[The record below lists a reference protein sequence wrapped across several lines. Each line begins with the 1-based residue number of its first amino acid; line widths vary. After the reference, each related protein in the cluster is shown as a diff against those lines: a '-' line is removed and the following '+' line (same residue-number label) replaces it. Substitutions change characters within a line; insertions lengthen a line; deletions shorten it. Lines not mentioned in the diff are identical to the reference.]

1 MCSINNF
8 MEEEVKKFLVLIIS
22 LIVIFLFASC
32 SLLPIPSDNHN
43 LENTSIALAIQQTG
57 LAMDQTRVAQAV
69 PPTSTPEPILQPTYT
84 LYPTYTSQVVEQP
97 VEEEPVVAEE
107 PLSEEPSQTFDEWM
121 EGVNILLYDDMLSMW
136 EAQVIENAI
145 DGLGLG
151 RNTTNVGDA
160 MGDFLSEM
168 NSAMVWDLIIVGA
181 ESRDSISG
189 EYFDILADQLDR
201 GSSVV
206 IEIWYIDNVAS
217 GRIQPL
223 MQRCGIAFQ
232 DDWQRNPNANLNDFL
247 VYLLEPGDSV
257 FSQPNSISLLAPYD
271 IMWVG
276 DIGDFVKL
284 NSGSDAKLLGGAYAN
299 RYSDFGLLAECMD
312 GRMIWQLFSTHD
324 YKTQDMINLWQNY
337 IYNTLQARY
346 EYLQD

>member
-1 MCSINNF
+1 
-8 MEEEVKKFLVLIIS
+8 
-22 LIVIFLFASC
+22 
-32 SLLPIPSDNHN
+32 
-43 LENTSIALAIQQTG
+43 
-57 LAMDQTRVAQAV
+57 
-69 PPTSTPEPILQPTYT
+69 
-84 LYPTYTSQVVEQP
+84 
-97 VEEEPVVAEE
+97 
-107 PLSEEPSQTFDEWM
+107 
-121 EGVNILLYDDMLSMW
+121 LLYDDMLSTW
-136 EAQVIENAI
+136 GTQVIENAI

-160 MGDFLSEM
+160 MGNFLSEM
-168 NSAMVWDLIIVGA
+168 NSAIVWDLIIVGA

-206 IEIWYIDNVAS
+206 IEIWYIDDVAS

-223 MQRCGIAFQ
+223 MQRCGISFQ

-247 VYLLEPGDSV
+247 IYLLEPGDPL
-257 FSQPNSISLLAPYD
+257 FSQPNSMSMLSPYD
-271 IMWVG
+271 IMWVW

-284 NSGSDAKLLGGAYAN
+284 NSGSDAKLLAGTYAR

-324 YKTQDMINLWQNY
+324 YKTQEMINLWQNY

>member
-1 MCSINNF
+1 M
-8 MEEEVKKFLVLIIS
+8 KRYLVIIFP
-22 LIVIFLFASC
+22 LIVIVLLSSC
-32 SLLPIPSDNHN
+32 SMLSSNDQN
-43 LENTSIALAIQQTG
+43 LDGTAVALAIQQTS
-57 LAMDQTRVAQAV
+57 LVMDQTRAAQAI
-69 PPTSTPEPILQPTYT
+69 PPTSTPEPVVQPTYT
-84 LYPTYTSQVVEQP
+84 LYPTYTSQAIVQP
-97 VEEEPVVAEE
+97 VTEESVVTDEPATEEPTESFE
-107 PLSEEPSQTFDEWM
+107 DWM
-121 EGVNILLYDDMLSMW
+121 EDVNILLYDDMLSMW
-136 EAQVIENAI
+136 ETQVIENAI

-160 MGDFLSEM
+160 MGNFLSEM

-223 MQRCGIAFQ
+223 MQRCGITFQ

-247 VYLLEPGDSV
+247 VYLLEPGDPM
-257 FSQPNSISLLAPYD
+257 FSQPNSMSMLAPYD
-271 IMWVG
+271 IMWVW

-284 NSGSDAKLLGGAYAN
+284 NSGSDAKLLAGAYAQ

-312 GRMIWQLFSTHD
+312 GRMVWQLFSTHD
-324 YKTQDMINLWQNY
+324 YKTQEMTNLWQNY

-346 EYLQD
+346 EYLYD